1 MLLGGC
7 ARGGW
12 GWPLGQMPVERY
24 PRAVSQHTQLTP
36 LTRYSAQTQSGVNG
50 QLAFCA
56 KHHRAPLISVID
68 SERELAPHTALSQRK
83 RGGRGWRK
91 TLKIVGT
98 AKMPGNPLTLT
109 RESSFGKDRKGGK
122 NNAKHTNLTFWC
134 SRNFR
139 GDTLNS
145 SPKRALYQI
154 NLGRFIDWHSFLRE
168 SPPRNLMK
176 LILSNNPILKNREE
190 LVLA

>member
-1 MLLGGC
+1 MAYVNKKNHRTNNDQFLGKRKQRSRKRYRGRRTAWEKVGRRELRRHKKWVLLGGC

-68 SERELAPHTALSQRK
+68 SERELAPRTALSQRK

-98 AKMPGNPLTLT
+98 AKTPGNPLTLT
-109 RESSFGKDRKGGK
+109 RESSFGKDRTGEKKQGK
-122 NNAKHTNLTFWC
+122 AYKPDL
-134 SRNFR
+134 
-139 GDTLNS
+139 
-145 SPKRALYQI
+145 
-154 NLGRFIDWHSFLRE
+154 
-168 SPPRNLMK
+168 LMF
-176 LILSNNPILKNREE
+176 
-190 LVLA
+190 A